1 MKQAVFDTLAV
12 VSFLYGAAWA
22 DAEPF
27 GQAVMMATL
36 FIGLAFVFGWLGGRV
51 DRKERSGRRE

>member
-27 GQAVMMATL
+27 GQSIAMTVL
-36 FIGLAFVFGWLGGRV
+36 FIGLAFVFGWIGSRV